1 MFPHFRGNILFLYLS
16 HLSNKKL
23 SQTGESINKAQTKE
37 TILNSYSEQ
46 PPLHKVYV
54 KYILFIKMEHP
65 IHQLPF
71 SAEEAPGSA
80 C

>member
-1 MFPHFRGNILFLYLS
+1 MQSKQYFTKIKNYPHEKS
-16 HLSNKKL
+16 TEPNKEL

-71 SAEEAPGSA
+71 FS
-80 C
+80 

>member
-16 HLSNKKL
+16 HLSNKEL

-71 SAEEAPGSA
+71 FS
-80 C
+80 